1 MAILDQKGLTD
12 ANLSVSK
19 ALPAAGASNQS
30 ASIDLGTTSGG
41 RVPRVELQVS
51 LPATPDLVDSK
62 KITLTLKDSA
72 DNSSFAAVADIPA
85 IVITGVPTSQGGPAY
100 SHNFKLPL
108 GIRKYIYLD
117 QAVESGGGSNIA
129 ISSTLKLVF

>member
-1 MAILDQKGLTD
+1 MSLLDQKGLTD

-19 ALPAAGASNQS
+19 ALPAAGATNDSD
-30 ASIDLGTTSGG
+30 SIDLGTTSGG

-51 LPATPDLVDSK
+51 LPATPSLADTKHV
-62 KITLTLKDSA
+62 TLTVYDSA

-85 IVITGVPTSQGGPAY
+85 ISIVGAGGVGAAAY

-108 GIRKYIYLD
+108 GIRKYLRLH
-117 QAVESGGGSNIA
+117 QAVEAAGGDNIA